1 MGKSLEW
8 LKKQVAKVEFDENLL
23 RLYVSED
30 KYILGAHLKNNSGP
44 NYFSISTIYDS
55 IVRINMYIRL
65 SFDYAAECKPTESLQ
80 EHIEHNM
87 MGNPPANELK
97 AIYYIENMIF
107 RIETMWDLLAQLCN
121 EFWQT
126 GKKITGIHSEKYF
139 RKQKTPFAKNV
150 CEYFDEADDIKEDTE
165 FWCGNFNFIR
175 DYRNK
180 MTHRNSPSI
189 TALSNFDFDFCPP
202 TMFVLK
208 RAAEVYI
215 KVAEFIHILLREI
228 ETYFSDGDFFNERK

>member
-8 LKKQVAKVEFDENLL
+8 LKKQVEKVEFDEKLL
-23 RLYVSED
+23 RVYVSED
-30 KYILGAHLKNNSGP
+30 KYILGAHLTNNSGP

-65 SFDYAAECKPTESLQ
+65 SFDYAVECKPTENLL
-80 EHIEHNM
+80 EHNM
-87 MGNPPANELK
+87 MGKPPANELI

-107 RIETMWDLLAQLCN
+107 RIETLWDLLAQLCN

-126 GKKITGIHSEKYF
+126 GKKTDKIYFEKYF
-139 RKQKTPFAKNV
+139 REQKKPFAETV
-150 CEYFDEADDIKEDTE
+150 CKYFDDTNDIKEDTE
-165 FWCGNFNFIR
+165 LWYGNFNYIR

-189 TALSNFDFDFCPP
+189 TTLSNFDFDFRPP

-215 KVAEFIHILLREI
+215 KVAEFINILLKEI
-228 ETYFSDGDFFNERK
+228 KTHFSDGNFFNERK

>member
-1 MGKSLEW
+1 MGKSLDW
-8 LKKQVAKVEFDENLL
+8 LKKQVEKVEFDEKLL

-55 IVRINMYIRL
+55 IVRTNMYIRL
-65 SFDYAAECKPTESLQ
+65 SFDYAAECKPTENLL
-80 EHIEHNM
+80 EHDAI
-87 MGNPPANELK
+87 GKPPANELI

-107 RIETMWDLLAQLCN
+107 RIETLWDLLAQLCN

-126 GKKITGIHSEKYF
+126 GKEAEKIYFERYF
-139 RKQKTPFAKNV
+139 RGQKNEFAETV
-150 CEYFDEADDIKEDTE
+150 CKYFDETDDLKEDTE
-165 FWCGNFNFIR
+165 FWYGNYKFVKE
-175 DYRNK
+175 YRNK

-189 TALSNFDFDFCPP
+189 TTLSNFDFDLRPP

-215 KVAEFIHILLREI
+215 KVAEFINMLLKEI
-228 ETYFSDGDFFNERK
+228 KTHFADGNFFNK

>member
-1 MGKSLEW
+1 MGESLEW
-8 LKKQVAKVEFDENLL
+8 LKKQVEKVEFDERLL

-55 IVRINMYIRL
+55 IVRTNMYIRL
-65 SFDYAAECKPTESLQ
+65 SFCYAAECKPTENLS
-80 EHIEHNM
+80 EHDMI
-87 MGNPPANELK
+87 GKPPANELM

-107 RIETMWDLLAQLCN
+107 RIETLWDLLAQLCN
-121 EFWQT
+121 EFWKT
-126 GKKITGIHSEKYF
+126 GKKAEKIYFERYF
-139 RKQKTPFAKNV
+139 REQKNPFAKTICN
-150 CEYFDEADDIKEDTE
+150 YFDEAEDIKEDAE
-165 FWCGNFNFIR
+165 FWYGNYKFVK

-189 TALSNFDFDFCPP
+189 TTLSNFDFDFRPP

-215 KVAEFIHILLREI
+215 KVAEFINSLLKEI
-228 ETYFSDGDFFNERK
+228 QTHFSDGNFFNERKP

>member
-8 LKKQVAKVEFDENLL
+8 LKKQVEKVEFDENLL
-23 RLYVSED
+23 RLYVSEG

-55 IVRINMYIRL
+55 IVRTNMYIRL
-65 SFDYAAECKPTESLQ
+65 SFDYAAECKPTENLL
-80 EHIEHNM
+80 EHNM
-87 MGNPPANELK
+87 MGKPPANELI

-107 RIETMWDLLAQLCN
+107 RIETLWDLLAQLCN

-126 GKKITGIHSEKYF
+126 GKKVTGIYFERYF
-139 RKQKTPFAKNV
+139 RDQKNPFAEAV
-150 CEYFDEADDIKEDTE
+150 CKYFDEADDIKEDTE
-165 FWCGNFNFIR
+165 FWYGNYKFIK

-189 TALSNFDFDFCPP
+189 TTLSNFDFDFRPP

-215 KVAEFIHILLREI
+215 KVAEFINMLLKEI
-228 ETYFSDGDFFNERK
+228 KTHFADGNFFNERK